1 MNKKKKTI
9 LITSLTILLVGV
21 GSFFGIRQY
30 MRSLPPRGEPVIQ
43 FLSGGGDP
51 CLVSSETNYFIATSK
66 LIVKGKFAGEADG
79 PQFVESI
86 LPFVTEGF
94 HVTEVYKGDCEPGD
108 DIKFVRVGGEVS
120 LYKMLREA
128 EKLGIENAAYEQIGG
143 CDYPKGLKSWDLKR
157 DVIFK
162 LDATA
167 KTKYALPSDGG
178 EYILFLSFSPEWNTY
193 FLGARSQNYHIRKIN
208 ERGQLLNPFTENY
221 ETIDW
226 EVASKLTKEDVL
238 PGFVSDY
245 DARREEF
252 EGNE

>member
-1 MNKKKKTI
+1 MKKKTI
-9 LITSLTILLVGV
+9 LIVLLAVLVIGI
-21 GSFFGIRQY
+21 GGFFGLRQY
-30 MRSLPPRGEPVIQ
+30 IRSLPPRGEPVIQ

-143 CDYPKGLKSWDLKR
+143 CDYPKGLKSWQLKR

-167 KTKYALPSDGG
+167 KTKYALPSDGE
-178 EYILFLSFSPEWNTY
+178 EYVLFLSFSPEWNTY

-208 ERGQLLNPFTENY
+208 EQGQILNPFTDNY
-221 ETIDW
+221 ETINW